1 MSNSKGFEKMRK
13 SLLKLPAKR
22 KKIRKKSISSQD
34 LTELEMSDEERVLDD
49 GNLDGILED
58 IKEVDKN
65 D

>member
-1 MSNSKGFEKMRK
+1 MRK

-58 IKEVDKN
+58 IKEVEKN